1 MRTVNK
7 KYTILSL
14 AIMMLTLGISASA
27 QIRAYRVTDREVQ
40 TLIDRIETRSNSF
53 RNAVDRTLDRS
64 TIDGTNREDSL
75 NALIANYETATD
87 RLRDN
92 FRARRS
98 TVADAQDV
106 LNRAARVDQFVRNN
120 RLGSRAESDWNLLR
134 TDLDTLAGYYRI
146 QSNWN
151 ATMPTPGSDTGYD
164 ATDAQLRTLLTRLST
179 RGTAFRQTYY
189 RSQRQG
195 RRRSYVDI
203 TQDLNDFQRSV
214 NQLRLNY
221 RRSTSS
227 EVNEVL
233 RSAGPINRFVSESRP
248 STSVTNSWNLI
259 RSDLETLAGYYRVS
273 WNWDGGMTGP
283 GGPPYGGSFDTRITG
298 SYRLNA
304 GQSDDVTSVVD
315 RAIMNANYD
324 VNQRDRV
331 RRNLERRLQS
341 PDMLMIEKR
350 ARQVTL
356 ASGNAPSLVLT
367 ADGVSRSETNA
378 NGRTVRTSVTTTN
391 SDLTINYEGDRMND
405 YYVSFMPM
413 NTGQLRVTRRVY
425 LEDQSEQ
432 VTVTSVYDKTSQTAD
447 WNNTGGVYPPVTG
460 GTTGGFY
467 IPNNTGIVA
476 TLNTP
481 ISTRNARDGDV
492 FSMTVTSPSQYRD
505 AVISGTVVGER
516 SGVVSGRA
524 TLQLRFD
531 SIQLRNGQ
539 RYQFA
544 GIVDQ
549 VREADG
555 DVVSVNNEG
564 QIRDGSQTTRTV
576 TRAGIGAALGAI
588 LGAVIG
594 GGSGAAI
601 GAGVG
606 AGAGAGSVILQG
618 RDNLELEAGSTFT
631 ITATSPSNT
640 RN

>member
-7 KYTILSL
+7 KFTILSL
-14 AIMMLTLGISASA
+14 VALMLTMGISASA

-40 TLIDRIETRSNSF
+40 TLLDRIETRSNTF
-53 RNAVDRTLDRS
+53 RAAVDRVLDRS
-64 TIDGTNREDSL
+64 NIDGTNREDSL

-92 FRARRS
+92 FRDRRS

-120 RLGSRAESDWNLLR
+120 RLGAQAESNWSLLR
-134 TDLDTLAGYYRI
+134 TDLDTLANYYRI
-146 QSNWN
+146 QSNWDM
-151 ATMPTPGSDTGYD
+151 TVPTTGGWN
-164 ATDAQLRTLLTRLST
+164 ATDAQIRTLLARLST
-179 RGTAFRQTYY
+179 RGTTFQRNYERWERVGGRGQYGDI
-189 RSQRQG
+189 SQ
-195 RRRSYVDI
+195 SI
-203 TQDLNDFQRSV
+203 IDFQRGV
-214 NQLRLNY
+214 NDLRLNY
-221 RRSTSS
+221 RNSDTSDANDILQAAAS
-227 EVNEVL
+227 
-233 RSAGPINRFVSESRP
+233 INRFVVDNRTN
-248 STSVTNSWNLI
+248 TSVTNSWNLV
-259 RSDLETLAGYYRVS
+259 RTDLNTLANYYRVS
-273 WNWDGGMTGP
+273 WNWDGGISSP
-283 GGPPYGGSFDTRITG
+283 GTPIGSFDSRITG
-298 SYRLNA
+298 TYRLNV
-304 GQSDDVTSVVD
+304 GQSDNITTTVD
-315 RAIMNANYD
+315 RAILNANYNA
-324 VNQRDRV
+324 NQRDRV
-331 RRNLERRLQS
+331 QRNLERRLQS
-341 PDMLMIEKR
+341 PDMLMIDKR
-350 ARQVTL
+350 GRQVTL
-356 ASGNAPSLVLT
+356 ASGNAPSVILT

-378 NGRTVRTSVTTTN
+378 NGRTVRTSVTATN

-425 LEDQSEQ
+425 LENQSEQ
-432 VTVTSVYDKTSQTAD
+432 VTVTSVYDKRSQSVD
-447 WNNTGGVYPPVTG
+447 WNNTGKVYPPVTG

-481 ISTRNARDGDV
+481 ISTRTARDGDV

-524 TLQLRFD
+524 NLELRFD

-544 GIVDQ
+544 GIVNQ

-564 QIRDGSQTTRTV
+564 QIRDGSQTTRTI